1 MLNAF
6 ARLQISLPSVQGIE
20 MTLLKLFSPC
30 LFGHGNML
38 RTRDEEGFL
47 SLQCEDCG
55 RTNRVMVRPAIKGPR
70 FHAVPVKGAPLV
82 TARIGVVKRS
92 YPRSA

>member
-1 MLNAF
+1 
-6 ARLQISLPSVQGIE
+6 
-20 MTLLKLFSPC
+20 MTLSKLISPC
-30 LFGHGNML
+30 LFGHGNLL

-47 SLQCEDCG
+47 ALQCEDCG
-55 RTNRVMVRPAIKGPR
+55 ETNRIMVGPAIKGPK

-82 TARIGVVKRS
+82 TARRIGVLQRS